1 METNTPSYVELQNNL
16 KQFLAKE
23 LETRHITVEQIM
35 AILLIFG
42 QTSTVDEIDVFLE
55 IFGETFPVLRDFDL
69 QRREGKKVAVK
80 DQVKDTVIAMIATD
94 PMRAAQLAKDATNND
109 ISWEELLAKYP
120 ELNQV

>member
-16 KQFLAKE
+16 KQFLARE
-23 LETRHITVEQIM
+23 LEARHITVEQIM
-35 AILLIFG
+35 AVLLIFG

-80 DQVKDTVIAMIATD
+80 DQVKDTVITMIATD

-120 ELNQV
+120 ELNQI

>member
-16 KQFLAKE
+16 KQFLARE
-23 LETRHITVEQIM
+23 LEARHITVEQIM
-35 AILLIFG
+35 AVLLIFG

-80 DQVKDTVIAMIATD
+80 DQVKDTVITMIATD

-120 ELNQV
+120 ELSQA

>member
-23 LETRHITVEQIM
+23 LEARHITVEQIM

-42 QTSTVDEIDVFLE
+42 QTSTVDEIDIFLE

-69 QRREGKKVAVK
+69 QRREGKKIAVK
-80 DQVKDTVIAMIATD
+80 DQVKDTVITMIATD

-120 ELNQV
+120 ELNQA